1 MKEFEIAKKIGK
13 DLTESELKE
22 AAAKALGVKP
32 EKVGAAV
39 VVRRSV
45 DARQDILYRY
55 RVQAY
60 REGETYE
67 PYKLPDYQDV
77 HNAEPV
83 VVIGAGPA
91 GLFAALKLLTRGL
104 KPVILE
110 RGKDV
115 HRRKADMARLSVE
128 GVIDPDSN
136 YCYGEGGAGAF
147 SDGKLFTRS
156 SKRGDIREVL
166 HRTSACA
173 SRSTGANTISTAA

>member
-13 DLTESELKE
+13 DLTEAELKE

-32 EKVGAAV
+32 EKVGAV
-39 VVRRSV
+39 VVTRRSV
-45 DARQDILYRY
+45 DARQEILYRY

-67 PYKLPDYQDV
+67 PYQLPEYQDV
-77 HNAEPV
+77 HTAEPV

-91 GLFAALKLLTRGL
+91 GLFAALKLLTRGM

-115 HRRKADMARLSVE
+115 HRRQNIRQFDRQSVK
-128 GVIDPDSN
+128 
-136 YCYGEGGAGAF
+136 YCEF
-147 SDGKLFTRS
+147 
-156 SKRGDIREVL
+156 
-166 HRTSACA
+166 CP
-173 SRSTGANTISTAA
+173 